1 MGWGSLPSALDL
13 SLGLF
18 SAQSPGDSGAMCSQ
32 GSWCSALPLL
42 LSAVLGL
49 SAFSFPVVLGEHE
62 KRLGLCMCATCRCL
76 DYTFL
81 G

>member
-1 MGWGSLPSALDL
+1 
-13 SLGLF
+13 
-18 SAQSPGDSGAMCSQ
+18 
-32 GSWCSALPLL
+32 LPLL